1 MVRVRA
7 RLLALVLAGVAAPV
21 LGPAGCFFPEYT
33 FDLGSSST
41 GTGAGGATSS
51 TSSTTSTGSGGGA
64 PEDCLNGADD
74 DGDGNIDCADP
85 KCALDYECVDPAP
98 SGWTAPG
105 LVALYEG
112 SSSQSPPSCPAEMG
126 TKVYGGKTGFNAPAS
141 CSPCGC
147 APPAGQDCKLTT
159 DLNPSVSGIQAMQV
173 SNMPCFQAAT
183 QLNTLTVPDPWAGAC
198 FHQETLPGGQTCNG
212 QPCNTSVQS
221 TLPTV
226 SGGTC
231 TPTGGAADG
240 PAPTWS
246 SAAVAC
252 TGSRFGGG
260 CQNGRVCAP
269 KPKTPFKSH
278 VCVEQSGDVSC
289 PSGSA
294 YSNKNVYYQDF
305 DDQRDCTACQCG
317 SASGGSCEIT
327 LSLWSDPSLGTCTTP
342 AASFK
347 AGQCQDLGGNPAIYG
362 WTEQITKPPSG
373 GKCSPT
379 TTSTPLGQATPKTP
393 TTFCCL

>member
-1 MVRVRA
+1 MRRVRA
-7 RLLALVLAGVAAPV
+7 RLVALAVAGVAAPL

-33 FDLGSSST
+33 FDLVTSSST
-41 GTGAGGATSS
+41 GTGGTTSGSSSSSSS
-51 TSSTTSTGSGGGA
+51 TGGGGSA

-74 DGDGNIDCADP
+74 NGDDKIDCADP
-85 KCALDYECVDPAP
+85 QCALDYECVDPAP
-98 SGWTAPG
+98 SGWSTPG

-112 SSSQSPPSCPAEMG
+112 SSSQSPPSCPSGMD
-126 TKVYGGKTGFNAPAS
+126 TKVYAGKAGFNAPAS
-141 CSPCGC
+141 CSSCDC
-147 APPAGQDCKLTT
+147 APPAGQDCKLVT

-183 QLNTLTVPDPWAGAC
+183 QLSTLTVPDPWAGVC
-198 FHQETLPGGQTCNG
+198 IHQESLAGGQTCNG

-231 TPTGGAADG
+231 TPTGGAPNG

-252 TGSRFGGG
+252 TGSRLGGG
-260 CQNGRVCAP
+260 CQGGQVCAP
-269 KPKTPFKSH
+269 KPKAPFKAH
-278 VCVEQSGDVSC
+278 VCVEQAGDVSC
-289 PSGSA
+289 PSGSG
-294 YSNKNVYYQDF
+294 YSNKNVYFEDF
-305 DDQRDCTACQCG
+305 DDKRDCTACQCG
-317 SASGGSCEIT
+317 AASGGSCEIT
-327 LSLWSDPSLGTCTTP
+327 LSLWSDPALGACNTP
-342 AASFK
+342 AAAFK
-347 AGQCQDLGGNPAIYG
+347 AGQCQDLSGNPAIHG